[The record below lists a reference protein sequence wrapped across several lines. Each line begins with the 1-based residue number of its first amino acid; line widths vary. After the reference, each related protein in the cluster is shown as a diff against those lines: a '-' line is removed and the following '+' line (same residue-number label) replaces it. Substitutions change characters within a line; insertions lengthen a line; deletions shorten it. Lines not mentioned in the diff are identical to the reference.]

1 MTRYLPI
8 LGNSSTPLWEK
19 TARHL
24 TGTIPDMGN
33 NLRALR
39 ESRGWTQ
46 DQAADAFGL
55 SKSGY
60 LKLERGERQL
70 ALPRIEQAAQVYG
83 VEPSEVFSEEANLK
97 HGVPVM
103 GFIGAGAEI
112 LPEFE
117 QVPPDGLETID
128 LPFNIPEDIIA
139 FRVRGHSMLPVYK
152 DGDAILVH
160 REQRL
165 ATDAYVGE
173 DVACRTKDGRRFLK
187 EIQYGKR
194 RGIFN
199 LYSHNAPLIE
209 DVAIEWIGEIYLI
222 VKAQQIRRVE
232 TANRAKQAA
241 FARKTAGMGR
251 LL

>member
-1 MTRYLPI
+1 MTRYLPNV
-8 LGNSSTPLWEK
+8 GNTSTPFWE
-19 TARHL
+19 TTGISS
-24 TGTIPDMGN
+24 TGTIPGMGN

-39 ESRGWTQ
+39 DSRGWTQ
-46 DQAADAFGL
+46 EQAADAFGL

-70 ALPRIEQAAQVYG
+70 ALPRIEQAAQIYG
-83 VEPSEVFSEEANLK
+83 VEPADVFSDDSALK
-97 HGVPVM
+97 PGVPVM

-112 LPEFE
+112 MPEFE
-117 QVPPDGLETID
+117 QVPPDGIETID
-128 LPFNIPEDIIA
+128 LPFNVPEDIVA
-139 FRVRGHSMLPVYK
+139 FRVKGHSMLPVYR

-194 RGIFN
+194 RGLFN

-209 DVAIEWIGEIYLI
+209 DVAVEWIGEIYLI
-222 VKAQQIRRVE
+222 VKAQQIRRIE
-232 TANRAKQAA
+232 TANRAKQSA

-251 LL
+251 LI